1 MLKLFQGAPPN
12 PRGTLLVTLAAGAA
26 LVLPATSAFAHVSVN
41 PREAVQGR
49 YAKLAFR
56 VPNERDNAG
65 TTRLEVNLPAGHP
78 FASVSVRPQPGWTY
92 AVEKVKL
99 ATPVKVHGNEI
110 SEAATK
116 ITWTGGVIKPH
127 EFNEFEVSV
136 GPLPS
141 DVDSVTFKAL
151 QPYDN
156 GEVVRWIEEE
166 TPGRRRARVPGAGP
180 EADEGGRGDDR
191 YDHRRADVP
200 GRRSG
205 RAQVHRRRLEE
216 RCRHRPDVRHPRHGV
231 RPARVRLGH
240 GRPPAAEP
248 RAFFLLAEAGFP
260 ASRGAT
266 PVPSGRRKA
275 AVGPAGIA
283 RAGTGES

>member
-1 MLKLFQGAPPN
+1 MRKRAV
-12 PRGTLLVTLAAGAA
+12 LVSLAAGAA
-26 LVLPATSAFAHVSVN
+26 LVLPATSAFAHVTVN

-65 TTRLEVNLPAGHP
+65 TTKLEVILPADHP

-92 AVEKVKL
+92 TIEKTTL
-99 ATPVKVHGNEI
+99 ATPVKVHDNEI

-151 QPYDN
+151 QTYEG
-156 GEVVRWIEEE
+156 GEVVRWIDEE
-166 TPGRRRARVPGAGP
+166 TPGG
-180 EADEGGRGDDR
+180 
-191 YDHRRADVP
+191 
-200 GRRSG
+200 
-205 RAQVHRRRLEE
+205 
-216 RCRHRPDVRHPRHGV
+216 
-231 RPARVRLGH
+231 
-240 GRPPAAEP
+240 AEP
-248 RAFFLLAEAGFP
+248 EHPAPVLKLTKDAATTATTTPGQASQAGQVAEPKTGDAVSKSDVDSARTFGILGMVFGLLGFSTAMAG
-260 ASRGAT
+260 RMRRN
-266 PVPSGRRKA
+266 PSSLPQPGQ
-275 AVGPAGIA
+275 P
-283 RAGTGES
+283 S

>member
-1 MLKLFQGAPPN
+1 MK
-12 PRGTLLVTLAAGAA
+12 RTLLVSLAAGAA

-65 TTRLEVNLPAGHP
+65 TTKLEVNLPADHP

-92 AVEKVKL
+92 TVETVEL
-99 ATPVKVHGNEI
+99 ATPVKVHDNEI

-141 DVDSVTFKAL
+141 DVDSITFKAL
-151 QPYDN
+151 QTYEN

-166 TPGRRRARVPGAGP
+166 TPGG
-180 EADEGGRGDDR
+180 
-191 YDHRRADVP
+191 
-200 GRRSG
+200 
-205 RAQVHRRRLEE
+205 
-216 RCRHRPDVRHPRHGV
+216 
-231 RPARVRLGH
+231 
-240 GRPPAAEP
+240 AEP
-248 RAFFLLAEAGFP
+248 EHPAPILKLTKADAATTPTTTAGQASQAGEVAEPKADDAASKSDVDSARTFGILGMVFGLLGFGS
-260 ASRGAT
+260 AMAT
-266 PVPSGRRKA
+266 LRRKS
-275 AVGPAGIA
+275 P
-283 RAGTGES
+283 EPPSS

>member
-1 MLKLFQGAPPN
+1 M
-12 PRGTLLVTLAAGAA
+12 
-26 LVLPATSAFAHVSVN
+26 LPATSAFAHVTVN
-41 PREAVQGR
+41 PKEAVQGR

-65 TTRLEVNLPAGHP
+65 TTKLEVNLPAEHP

-92 AVEKVKL
+92 TVEKVKL
-99 ATPVKVHGNEI
+99 ATPVKVHDNEI

-141 DVDSVTFKAL
+141 DVDSITFKAL
-151 QPYDN
+151 QTYEN

-166 TPGRRRARVPGAGP
+166 TPGGAEPELPGARP

-191 YDHRRADVP
+191 YHHRRADVP
-200 GRRSG
+200 GRRGG
-205 RAQVHRRRLEE
+205 RVQVHRRRLEE
-216 RCRHRPDVRHPRHGV
+216 RRRHRPDVRHPRHGV

-240 GRPPAAEP
+240 GRPPAAQP
-248 RAFFLLAEAGFP
+248 RAVFLLAGRRIP

-266 PVPSGRRKA
+266 PVPSGRRNA

-283 RAGTGES
+283 TAGTGGS